1 MVRVSSSKVTPREC
15 ADMEAP
21 AKAAGAKRAEEKRAE
36 APKPATAEERAEM
49 AASRR
54 GDMRELGF
62 GAEIVA
68 AVVGG
73 KMAPVEMA
81 KAPAVGTAT
90 AVRPPAPASM
100 ATAMPAAMQAQMA
113 AGAGNAS
120 LTPRATFNPPERDFL
135 QNTLN
140 LPPGA
145 IANLKPQVSS
155 ANQAQSVGIRFAN
168 GGTATQFNTG
178 GFPPASTAT
187 LPRLVFDPKGV
198 LSFYRTSESLSPAQR
213 ESVQNLY
220 ATDLASRKN
229 YAGNI
234 ANLARNLSS
243 IETGKLDAG
252 LRRQVDSALG
262 DLKSAYETLSDP
274 SKPAPDPRELYSE
287 VADVYRSLDASRSL
301 SPAQKSQVGT
311 GLNILSIGASN
322 YDTNRVPVAGT
333 PGTPG
338 TPAPAAPATADAA
351 KKAGFPL
358 PDFEAAR
365 KQPLSAAQGN
375 PAQVFGGDVAKYLKS
390 IGLGNVDPKS
400 VNFQVNTADKLQAIQ
415 VPTGNGQTFTAFFN
429 NGFPVATSANQ
440 PQTAFSGAG
449 GARQFLDA
457 AKGTAKNQQTLAS
470 FYDDPKNAAARTNYG
485 TNLQNLRTA
494 FERLGRKGDLP
505 AGAERAVRDSLRAID
520 GAQKQLAGGAVPDV
534 LGLYQRLGDDLD
546 RLSKPGTGLN
556 TAQRQLLT
564 TLNTSLLPVGVS
576 NYFLRPLALSLPAP
590 PPAA

>member
-1 MVRVSSSKVTPREC
+1 MSRVSLSKATPREC
-15 ADMEAP
+15 VDMEAP
-21 AKAAGAKRAEEKRAE
+21 ARAAKAKKAEEKRAE
-36 APKPATAEERAEM
+36 EPRPATAEERAEM
-49 AASRR
+49 ATARR
-54 GDMRELGF
+54 GDLRELGF
-62 GAEIVA
+62 GAEVVA

-73 KMAPVEMA
+73 RMAPPPGMA
-81 KAPAVGTAT
+81 KAPAVGPAA
-90 AVRPPAPASM
+90 AVRPPSPASG
-100 ATAMPAAMQAQMA
+100 AAPMPAALQMQMQAA
-113 AGAGNAS
+113 ARNAS

-135 QNTLN
+135 QGTLN
-140 LPPGA
+140 LPPTA
-145 IANLKPQVSS
+145 VANLKPQVSS

-187 LPRLVFDPKGV
+187 LPRLVFDSKGT
-198 LSFYRTSESLSPAQR
+198 LSFYRTAESLTPVQR

-220 ATDLASRKN
+220 GTDLASRKN

-234 ANLARNLSS
+234 ANLARNLTS

-252 LRRQVDSALG
+252 LRRQVDKALG
-262 DLKSAYETLSDP
+262 DLRSAYETLSDP

-301 SPAQKSQVGT
+301 SPAQKGQVGT
-311 GLNILSIGASN
+311 GLGILSIGASN
-322 YDTNRVPVAGT
+322 YDTNRVPVAGS
-333 PGTPG
+333 PG
-338 TPAPAAPATADAA
+338 TPAPAPPPGADAA

-358 PDFEAAR
+358 PAFETAR
-365 KQPLSAAQGN
+365 KQPLSAAQAN
-375 PAQVFGGDVAKYLKS
+375 PAQVFGADVSKYLRS
-390 IGLGNVDPKS
+390 IGLGSVDPKS

-415 VPTGNGQTFTAFFN
+415 VPTGDGQTFTAFFN

-449 GARQFLDA
+449 GARQFLDV
-457 AKGTAKNQQTLAS
+457 AKGTPKSQQTLAS

-494 FERLGRKGDLP
+494 FERLGRRGNLP
-505 AGAERAVRDSLRAID
+505 SGAERAVRDSLRAID
-520 GAQKQLAGGAVPDV
+520 GAQRQLAGGGVPDV

-546 RLSKPGTGLN
+546 RLSKPGSGLN

-576 NYFLRPLALSLPAP
+576 NYYLRPLALSLPAP
-590 PPAA
+590 PPAAA